1 MPAPDGRRTGVVW
14 AGSGRMAP
22 PVARR
27 QRNRRGGPQPRFH
40 SHSPRRRAHPARP
53 SRRRRQKVPR
63 RRVPRHSGCPAGPVS
78 RVCLGA
84 CHSERVV
91 LPADN
96 HVHSEWSYDAPDGDM
111 ERTCERAVEL
121 GLPAIAL
128 TEHADHTRW
137 RVADGTLDPF
147 PFLARLVAD
156 GALVPPELDVE
167 GYLSCLERCRD
178 RFPGLRIV
186 SGVELG
192 EPHWHSAD
200 AARLLADGRFDRVL
214 GSLHCLPTP
223 DGSQLSEIGGLY
235 RERDWADVV
244 RDYLAEIVRLID
256 GFADFAVL
264 AHIDYAVRYWPDG
277 EGAFDPRLYEEEFR
291 AALRA

>member
-1 MPAPDGRRTGVVW
+1 
-14 AGSGRMAP
+14 
-22 PVARR
+22 
-27 QRNRRGGPQPRFH
+27 
-40 SHSPRRRAHPARP
+40 
-53 SRRRRQKVPR
+53 
-63 RRVPRHSGCPAGPVS
+63 
-78 RVCLGA
+78 VCLGA

-235 RERDWADVV
+235 RERDWGDVV

-291 AALRA
+291 AALRALAGSGRALELNTSGPMNAEIIGWWHDEGGDALSFGSDAHEPDSVAQRFRAAAAIADASGFRPGRDPWDFWLRA